1 MNFAQLCFPSASTM
15 YTPAVVLFLATLST
29 AAPQHTVTDK
39 PDVVPGKT
47 AQGHTGTNE
56 CGTTSSQD
64 SMF

>member
-1 MNFAQLCFPSASTM
+1 M